1 MSINPTAIAMS
12 AYWYVLSSCGSQLM
26 ALRHCNSSSG
36 QPSFIKT
43 LNYFAKVMMR
53 TPYKHL

>member
-1 MSINPTAIAMS
+1 MS